1 MSHTAFNTQS
11 QARAHWQNFAWA
23 GSLLLLLGLSVGL
36 NRWLE
41 QHRAGL
47 GVAVEDQPLY
57 ATDAGVKRFVLAFN
71 GLAADWYWLRTLQYL
86 GGKALAFRAAH
97 PGEPLPFDN
106 LSPLDPRQ
114 LYPLLDRATTLDPQ
128 FLAAYEYGGVVL
140 PAVNSDD
147 AIRLLRKGIANNPN
161 AWRLYHHLG
170 YTYWKRG
177 EYDAA
182 SEIYAQASRIPDA
195 PFWLPAMSA
204 RVKIDGGGYDTAR
217 LMYEQM
223 AQTSDDPNIKNIAA
237 ARLKQIQSLIE
248 RAAIRQ
254 VLQDFRTHK
263 GRCANSWH
271 EVLTPLRAV
280 RLADKHPLY
289 FDKSGTP
296 LDPADTAYRLTENGC
311 EVDLDTHS
319 AVPYR

>member
-97 PGEPLPFDN
+97 PSEPLPFDN

-140 PAVNSDD
+140 PAD
-147 AIRLLRKGIANNPN
+147 
-161 AWRLYHHLG
+161 
-170 YTYWKRG
+170 
-177 EYDAA
+177 
-182 SEIYAQASRIPDA
+182 Q
-195 PFWLPAMSA
+195 
-204 RVKIDGGGYDTAR
+204 
-217 LMYEQM
+217 
-223 AQTSDDPNIKNIAA
+223 
-237 ARLKQIQSLIE
+237 
-248 RAAIRQ
+248 IRQ
-254 VLQDFRTHK
+254 
-263 GRCANSWH
+263 GGH
-271 EVLTPLRAV
+271 ETGA
-280 RLADKHPLY
+280 
-289 FDKSGTP
+289 T
-296 LDPADTAYRLTENGC
+296 
-311 EVDLDTHS
+311 
-319 AVPYR
+319 